1 MVMESLK
8 RLDPPRRLGKM
19 TLLARLGDGGM
30 ASVYVTS
37 VGDGPL
43 ARLAAVKLLR
53 AGAPDH
59 DYRNRFLDEARVV
72 VRLHHNNIVDVR
84 EAGEAGGQLYIA
96 MELIEGRD
104 LADIWDRCAEVGR
117 AFPLPI
123 GVYLIREILRG
134 LHYAHTFPGLAL
146 VHRDVSPSNVLV
158 DWAGAVRLADFG
170 LATSAMKGSMTVP
183 GLVFGKVGYMAPE
196 QAVKDDLDPRADVY
210 SCGVVLW
217 ELITGRPL
225 REPGTDT
232 QAVAGWEASRP
243 SKLSRRVDADLD
255 DIVLT
260 ALQHD
265 REDRFD
271 SAHEFMSALTQWL
284 ADHAPQTTQETV
296 ADFLRDLFGD
306 ARKRDHAEYTKLL
319 ELSPRTAV
327 WDRRRATRDI
337 RPPGE
342 DEMVPAGTVL
352 AERYRVERTIGQ
364 GGMGIVYL
372 AEHMGVG
379 RQVAVKVLTTE
390 WSRHDVVAR
399 RFREEARAANAAG
412 HPHIVDVYDAG
423 RLEDGRLYMAMEFL
437 TGRSLYEEIVDVGP
451 LDLVRACRIIG
462 QVADAIGAAH
472 RVGIVH
478 RDLKPD
484 NVMLV
489 ARDDGDFVKVLDF
502 GISASAVRSEAEQRL
517 TRPGHCVGTPEY
529 MAPEQAK
536 GLDPT
541 PRFDIY
547 ALGVMLYEALA
558 GEPPFSSDN
567 LVEVLTRKATER
579 APRLRGRRPEV
590 PQALAELCHECLEIE
605 PALRPASAALVK
617 QRLDAVIADLERAD
631 ELDRALQAV
640 GSAEGNPIKVPPA
653 ATEQYAEPGVPPSAP
668 YAAADRRWLV
678 GGAIGLAA
686 VVAVGIAWALPS
698 AVEPAPEPTT
708 ASLAFSG
715 IAHGSSA
722 TPAATDPG
730 PTPRVRE
737 SEPELAPDPEPP
749 AVAPRKVARDRR
761 APPPPAEPEPVAA
774 DEAGVLEPEVEAV
787 PAARADSRPATTNAR
802 KDPSRTPEC
811 DEARA
816 RAEAAFK
823 RRDWRAALS
832 QLRSRRCWKHHGG
845 RFTAM
850 KVQALFQTGHF
861 DECVEFG
868 EGSPNPDVASTVHKC
883 RRKR

>member
-1 MVMESLK
+1 MVMESLQ

-19 TLLARLGDGGM
+19 SLLARLGDGGM
-30 ASVYVTS
+30 ASVYVAS

-59 DYRNRFLDEARVV
+59 DYRTRFLDEARVV

-104 LADIWDRCAEVGR
+104 LADIWDKCAEVGR

-146 VHRDVSPSNVLV
+146 VHRDISPSNILV

-196 QAVKDDLDPRADVY
+196 QALKDDLDPRADVY

-232 QAVAGWEASRP
+232 QTVAGWEASRP
-243 SKLSRRVDADLD
+243 SKLSRRVDQTLD

-260 ALQHD
+260 ALQHN
-265 REDRFD
+265 RENRFD

-284 ADHAPQTTQETV
+284 ADNAPQTTQET
-296 ADFLRDLFGD
+296 AAEFLRELFGD
-306 ARKRDHAEYTKLL
+306 ARRRDHTEYTKLL

-327 WDRRRATRDI
+327 WDRRRATREI
-337 RPPGE
+337 RPPSD
-342 DEMVPAGTVL
+342 DEILPSGTVI
-352 AERYRVERTIGQ
+352 AERYRVERTLGQ

-379 RQVAVKVLTTE
+379 RQLAVKVLTAE
-390 WSRHDVVAR
+390 WSRHEVVAR

-412 HPHIVDVYDAG
+412 HPNIVEVYDAG
-423 RLEDGRLYMAMEFL
+423 RLEDGRLYMSMEFL

-451 LDLVRACRIIG
+451 LDLIRACRIIG

-489 ARDDGDFVKVLDF
+489 ARSDGDFVKVLDF

-517 TRPGHCVGTPEY
+517 TRPGHAVGTPEY

-536 GLDPT
+536 GKDPT

-547 ALGVMLYEALA
+547 ALGVMLYEALTGA
-558 GEPPFSSDN
+558 PPFQSDN
-567 LVEVLTRKATER
+567 MVEVLTRKATER
-579 APRLRGRRPEV
+579 APAVRERRPEV
-590 PQALAELCHECLEIE
+590 PLGLSELVHECLEID

-617 QRLDAVIADLERAD
+617 ARLDGVIAALECVD
-631 ELDRALQAV
+631 DLDRALASV
-640 GSAEGNPIKVPPA
+640 GSSDTNPVRVPTEAYEDPRVPPKP
-653 ATEQYAEPGVPPSAP
+653 QP
-668 YAAADRRWLV
+668 YRGADRRWMIGGVIAIASALV
-678 GGAIGLAA
+678 
-686 VVAVGIAWALPS
+686 VGVTWALPS
-698 AVEPAPEPTT
+698 GADDVAPAMVSAQAEKAEPRDVEAEREPAIEAPKPDPDPD
-708 ASLAFSG
+708 
-715 IAHGSSA
+715 
-722 TPAATDPG
+722 PAA
-730 PTPRVRE
+730 
-737 SEPELAPDPEPP
+737 EPEPDPEP
-749 AVAPRKVARDRR
+749 
-761 APPPPAEPEPVAA
+761 EPEPDPDPDPDPAA
-774 DEAGVLEPEVEAV
+774 EPDRAPEIV
-787 PAARADSRPATTNAR
+787 PATRVDPRSTPRKE

-811 DEARA
+811 EAERA
-816 RAEAAFK
+816 KAEAAFK
-823 RRDWRAALS
+823 RRDFRSTLAL
-832 QLRSRRCWKHHGG
+832 LGSRRCWKQQGG
-845 RFTAM
+845 QFTAM
-850 KVQALFQTGHF
+850 KAEALFQAERF
-861 DECVEFG
+861 DDCVAVG
-868 EGSPNPDVASTVHKC
+868 GSSSDPRVIKIVSRCKQ
-883 RRKR
+883 KR

>member
-1 MVMESLK
+1 MVMESLQ

-19 TLLARLGDGGM
+19 SLLARLGDGGM
-30 ASVYVTS
+30 ASVYVAS

-59 DYRNRFLDEARVV
+59 DYRTRFLDEARVV

-84 EAGEAGGQLYIA
+84 EAGEASGQLYIA

-123 GVYLIREILRG
+123 GVYLVREILRG

-146 VHRDVSPSNVLV
+146 VHRDISPSNILV

-196 QAVKDDLDPRADVY
+196 QALKDDLDPRADVY

-225 REPGTDT
+225 RDPGTDT
-232 QAVAGWEASRP
+232 QAVAGWVASRP
-243 SKLSRRVDADLD
+243 SALSRRVAATLD

-265 REDRFD
+265 RDDRFD

-284 ADHAPQTTQETV
+284 ADNAPQTTQETV
-296 ADFLRDLFGD
+296 AEFLRDLFGD
-306 ARKRDHAEYTKLL
+306 ARKRDHSEYTKLL
-319 ELSPRTAV
+319 ELAPRTAV
-327 WDRRRATRDI
+327 WDRRRATRDVP
-337 RPPGE
+337 PPGD
-342 DEMVPAGTVL
+342 DEIVPAGTVL
-352 AERYRVERTIGQ
+352 AERYRVERTLGQ

-379 RQVAVKVLTTE
+379 RQVAVKVLTAE
-390 WSRHDVVAR
+390 WSRHEVVAR

-489 ARDDGDFVKVLDF
+489 ARDEGDFEKVLDF

-529 MAPEQAK
+529 MAPEQATGK
-536 GLDPT
+536 DPT
-541 PRFDIY
+541 PRFDVY
-547 ALGVMLYEALA
+547 ALGVMLYEALV
-558 GEPPFSSDN
+558 GEPPFTSDN
-567 LVEVLTRKATER
+567 MVEVLARKATEK
-579 APRLRGRRPEV
+579 APAVQGRRAEV
-590 PQALAELCHECLEIE
+590 PQALASLCHECLEID
-605 PALRPASAALVK
+605 PALRPGSAALVK
-617 QRLDAVIADLERAD
+617 QRLDAVIAQLERGDA
-631 ELDRALQAV
+631 LDRALRAV
-640 GSAEGNPIKVPPA
+640 GSAEDNEVKVRPP
-653 ATEQYAEPGVPPSAP
+653 TEKYPEPRVPPSP
-668 YAAADRRWLV
+668 RVNAAAERAPDRRWV
-678 GGAIGLAA
+678 FGGAIAIAA
-686 VVAVGIAWALPS
+686 LVVGGVAWALPGD
-698 AVEPAPEPTT
+698 EPEAAPARAMATERVA
-708 ASLAFSG
+708 ASL
-715 IAHGSSA
+715 
-722 TPAATDPG
+722 P
-730 PTPRVRE
+730 
-737 SEPELAPDPEPP
+737 
-749 AVAPRKVARDRR
+749 
-761 APPPPAEPEPVAA
+761 EPEPERESAIAEVA
-774 DEAGVLEPEVEAV
+774 PTPVEAAPQMDSAPELEVAPSPSLSPSPSPEAEIV
-787 PAARADSRPATTNAR
+787 PAARVDAKSNGAAVR
-802 KDPSRTPEC
+802 KDPAKSPEC
-811 DEARA
+811 EAERA
-816 RAEAAFK
+816 KAKAAFR
-823 RRDWRAALS
+823 RRDFRSTLALL
-832 QLRSRRCWKHHGG
+832 QSRKCWKHHGSE
-845 RFTAM
+845 FVAM
-850 KVQALFQTGHF
+850 KVEALFQKDRW
-861 DECVEFG
+861 DECVRVG
-868 EGSPNPDVASTVHKC
+868 GASSDPRVARVVGICKQ
-883 RRKR
+883 KAK

>member
-1 MVMESLK
+1 MVMESLQ

-30 ASVYVTS
+30 ASVYVAS

-59 DYRNRFLDEARVV
+59 DYRTRFLDEARVV

-84 EAGEAGGQLYIA
+84 EAGEAAGQLYIA

-104 LADIWDRCAEVGR
+104 LADIWDRCAEAGR

-123 GVYLIREILRG
+123 GVYLVREILRG
-134 LHYAHTFPGLAL
+134 LHYAHTFPGLQL
-146 VHRDVSPSNVLV
+146 VHRDISPSNILV

-196 QAVKDDLDPRADVY
+196 QALKDDLDPRADVY

-225 REPGTDT
+225 RDPGTDT

-243 SKLSRRVDADLD
+243 SSLSRRVDETLD
-255 DIVLT
+255 EIVLT

-265 REDRFD
+265 RENRFD

-284 ADHAPQTTQETV
+284 ADNAPQTTQETV
-296 ADFLRDLFGD
+296 AEFLRDLFGD

-319 ELSPRTAV
+319 ELAPRTVV

-337 RPPGE
+337 KPPGE
-342 DEMVPAGTVL
+342 DEVVPAGTVL
-352 AERYRVERTIGQ
+352 AERYRVERTLGQ

-379 RQVAVKVLTTE
+379 RQVAVKVLTAE
-390 WSRHDVVAR
+390 WSRHEVVAR

-412 HPHIVDVYDAG
+412 HPHIVEVYDAG

-536 GLDPT
+536 GKDPT
-541 PRFDIY
+541 PRFDVY
-547 ALGVMLYEALA
+547 ALGVMLYEALV
-558 GEPPFSSDN
+558 GEPPFTSEN
-567 LVEVLTRKATER
+567 MVEVLARKATET
-579 APRLRGRRPEV
+579 APPVQGRRPEV
-590 PQALAELCHECLEIE
+590 PATLAKLVHDCLEID

-617 QRLDAVIADLERAD
+617 QRLDEVIAALERGD
-631 ELDRALQAV
+631 DLDRALRAV
-640 GSAEGNPIKVPPA
+640 GSGEDNPVKVRPSTEAYPDGAVPPKP
-653 ATEQYAEPGVPPSAP
+653 EPYRAPP
-668 YAAADRRWLV
+668 DRRWAVGAAIAIAALVV
-678 GGAIGLAA
+678 GG
-686 VVAVGIAWALPS
+686 VAYALPVGD
-698 AVEPAPEPTT
+698 AEPEVARVEPAAVSPVRSGGAPEPAETKPPT
-708 ASLAFSG
+708 VS
-715 IAHGSSA
+715 HDSA
-722 TPAATDPG
+722 TSPPWDAKASTELGASGVEESVELASPIADATDS
-730 PTPRVRE
+730 V
-737 SEPELAPDPEPP
+737 EPP
-749 AVAPRKVARDRR
+749 PSE
-761 APPPPAEPEPVAA
+761 AEPEP
-774 DEAGVLEPEVEAV
+774 EIV
-787 PAARADSRPATTNAR
+787 PAARLESRSGAGSR
-802 KDPSRTPEC
+802 RDKDPAKSAEC
-811 DEARA
+811 EAQRA
-816 RAEAAFK
+816 KAEAAFK
-823 RRDWRAALS
+823 KRDFRSTLAL
-832 QLRSRRCWKHHGG
+832 LGSRKCWKHHAG
-845 RFTAM
+845 RFVAM
-850 KVQALFQTGHF
+850 KVEALFQTERY
-861 DECVEFG
+861 DECVRLG
-868 EGSPNPDVASTVHKC
+868 DASSDPRVANTVRKC
-883 RRKR
+883 KAK